1 MVRER
6 TVITT
11 MEITMVYKDVAQSF
25 GLVREE
31 IANIQKQLV
40 KAELNADDVVITNVQ
55 EFVL

>member
-1 MVRER
+1 
-6 TVITT
+6 